1 MKVIK
6 RDGTKVDFDP
16 VKIEQAVLKASIA
29 DEPVRDAINDVVAM
43 CQCEYRIGDLSVER
57 IQDMVEIALGHANC
71 TNTLRNYAHYRE
83 KRANMRDI
91 NSIIR
96 DIYAK
101 QDSHIL
107 NENANIDGKT
117 NCASRDFIASEI
129 CKQWALTQ
137 YLPKELADAH
147 IRGDIYYHDL
157 GFSPAGGYI
166 NCCLV
171 NIKDM
176 LENGFT
182 MGTAN
187 IGTPQSIRVATNVV
201 SQILTAVS
209 SQNYGGTTVDRI
221 DEVLA
226 PYVKKSY
233 EKHVENIRADLEKV
247 GLLNVEDYTI
257 ERLAMEK
264 TEKECEDSFQQ
275 LEYSIN
281 CSHNSHAQVPFTTL
295 GFGLGE
301 DRWSRLVQKWILKT
315 RIKGLGKERKTA
327 IFPKLLFTLKRGLNL
342 EPQDPNYDIKQLA
355 LECSSKRMYPDILNY
370 DQVVKVTGG
379 FKASMGCR
387 SFLGEWTN
395 EKGEKQYS
403 GRWNCGVVSV
413 NLPRIALRLV
423 NTDPVARQAE
433 YFDKLD
439 EICELAHKALQTR
452 LKRLKTVQACQAPIC
467 WQYGALLRLKPDEYI
482 YPHILGG
489 RASISLGY
497 VGVNEAVHKVFK
509 SDDTLLDNKS
519 MQHFAELVVQFLSN
533 KCKEWKQAEN
543 IGYSLYSTP
552 SESLSHTFEDK
563 DRKEFG
569 VVAGVTDK
577 EYYTNSF
584 HLDVRVKTDP
594 FSKIDFESP
603 YPQWASGGFISYVET
618 PNMIHNLKALE
629 ELWDYAYDKV
639 PYFAI
644 NSPID
649 SCSCGFMGESEFKD
663 GRFVC
668 PKCGTSDPQKLHAIR
683 RICGYLG
690 EINSRPVNVGKLDEF
705 SKRVKHC

>member
-6 RDGTKVDFDP
+6 RDGSKVDFDP
-16 VKIEQAVLKASIA
+16 VKIEQAVLKASVA

-83 KRANMRDI
+83 HRANVRDVNAI
-91 NSIIR
+91 LS
-96 DIYAK
+96 DIYQK
-101 QDSHIL
+101 QDSSIL
-107 NENANIDGKT
+107 NENANIDGET
-117 NCASRDFIASEI
+117 NCAKRDFIASEI
-129 CKQWALTQ
+129 CKQWALTH
-137 YLPKELADAH
+137 YLPKEIADAH
-147 IRGDIYYHDL
+147 IKGEIYMHDL

-176 LENGFT
+176 LENGFV
-182 MGTAN
+182 MGTAH
-187 IGTPQSIRVATNVV
+187 IATPKSIRVATNVV
-201 SQILTAVS
+201 SQIITAVS
-209 SQNYGGTTVDRI
+209 SQNYGGTTVNRI

-226 PYVKKSY
+226 PYVEKTY
-233 EKHVENIRADLEKV
+233 EKYCNEVE
-247 GLLNVEDYTI
+247 EDYNYASAEDI
-257 ERLAMEK
+257 ERIAMK
-264 TEKECEDSFQQ
+264 RTEKECEDAFQQ

-281 CSHNSHAQVPFTTL
+281 CSHNSHAQVPFVTL
-295 GFGLGE
+295 GFGLGTSK
-301 DRWSRLVQKWILKT
+301 WARLIQKWILKT
-315 RIKGLGKERKTA
+315 RIKGLGVERKTA

-355 LECSSKRMYPDILNY
+355 LKCSAKRMYPDILNY
-370 DQVVKVTGG
+370 DEVVRVTGG

-387 SFLGEWTN
+387 SFLGEWEN
-395 EKGEKQYS
+395 EKGERVYD

-413 NLPRIALRLV
+413 NLPRIALQLKAIEGDIYGRM
-423 NTDPVARQAE
+423 NE
-433 YFDKLD
+433 YLCELD
-439 EICELAHKALQTR
+439 RVCELAHRALQVR
-452 LKRLKTVQACQAPIC
+452 LKRLKSVQAKQAPIC
-467 WQYGALLRLKPDEYI
+467 WQYGALLRLQPDDYI
-482 YPHILGG
+482 YPYIADG
-489 RASISLGY
+489 RASVSLGY
-497 VGVNEAVHKVFK
+497 VGVNEAVHEVFK
-509 SDDTLLDNKS
+509 TDESLIDNAE
-519 MQHFAELVVQFLSN
+519 MQEFAEHIVKFMSD
-533 KCKEWKQAEN
+533 KCKEWKEEEDL
-543 IGYSLYSTP
+543 GYSLYSTP
-552 SESLSHTFEDK
+552 SESLSHTFEKK
-563 DRKEFG
+563 DRAEFG
-569 VVAGVTDK
+569 VVKNVTDK

-584 HLDVRVKTDP
+584 HLDVQVKTDP

-629 ELWDYAYDKV
+629 TLWDYAYDRV

-649 SCSCGFMGESEFKD
+649 SCTCGFLGESVFKD
-663 GRFVC
+663 GKFTC
-668 PKCGTSDPQKLHAIR
+668 PKCGTTDPAKLHALR

-690 EINSRPVNVGKLDEF
+690 EINSRPVNKGKLDEF

>member
-6 RDGTKVDFDP
+6 RDGSKVDFDP
-16 VKIEQAVLKASIA
+16 IKIEQAILKASVG

-83 KRANMRDI
+83 HRANVRDVNAI
-91 NSIIR
+91 LS
-96 DIYAK
+96 DIYQK
-101 QDSHIL
+101 QDSSIL
-107 NENANIDGKT
+107 NENANIDGET
-117 NCASRDFIASEI
+117 NCAKRDFIASEI
-129 CKQWALTQ
+129 CKQWALTH
-137 YLPKELADAH
+137 YLPKEIADAH
-147 IRGDIYYHDL
+147 IKGEIYMHDL

-176 LENGFT
+176 LENGFV
-182 MGTAN
+182 MGTAH
-187 IGTPQSIRVATNVV
+187 ITTPKSIRVATNVV
-201 SQILTAVS
+201 SQIITAVS
-209 SQNYGGTTVDRI
+209 SQNYGGTTVNRI

-226 PYVKKSY
+226 PYVEKTY
-233 EKHVENIRADLEKV
+233 EKYCKEVA
-247 GLLNVEDYTI
+247 EDYNEATADDI
-257 ERLAMEK
+257 ERIAMK
-264 TEKECEDSFQQ
+264 RTEKECEDAFQQ

-281 CSHNSHAQVPFTTL
+281 CSHNSHAQVPFVTL

-301 DRWSRLVQKWILKT
+301 SEWARLIQKWILKT
-315 RIKGLGKERKTA
+315 RIKGLGVERKTA

-342 EPQDPNYDIKQLA
+342 EPQDPNYDIKELA

-370 DQVVKVTGG
+370 DEVVRVTGG

-387 SFLGEWTN
+387 SFLGEWEN
-395 EKGEKQYS
+395 EKGERVYD
-403 GRWNCGVVSV
+403 GRFNCGVVSV
-413 NLPRIALRLV
+413 NLPRIALQLKAIDGDIHGRI
-423 NTDPVARQAE
+423 NE
-433 YFDKLD
+433 YLCELD
-439 EICELAHKALQTR
+439 RVCELAHKGLQMR
-452 LKRLKTVQACQAPIC
+452 LKRLKTVQAKQAPIC
-467 WQYGALLRLKPDEYI
+467 WQYGALLRLQPDDYI
-482 YPHILGG
+482 YPYIADG
-489 RASISLGY
+489 RASVSLGY
-497 VGVNEAVHKVFK
+497 VGVNEAVHEVFK
-509 SDDTLLDNKS
+509 TDESLIDNAE
-519 MQHFAELVVQFLSN
+519 MQEFAESVVKFMSD
-533 KCKEWKQAEN
+533 KCKEWKKAEGL
-543 IGYSLYSTP
+543 GYSLYSTP
-552 SESLSHTFEDK
+552 SESLSHTFEKK
-563 DRKEFG
+563 DRAEFG
-569 VVAGVTDK
+569 VVKNVTDK

-584 HLDVRVKTDP
+584 HLDVQVKTDP

-629 ELWDYAYDKV
+629 TLWDYAYDKV

-649 SCSCGFMGESEFKD
+649 SCTCGFLGESVFKD
-663 GRFVC
+663 GKFTC
-668 PKCGTSDPQKLHAIR
+668 PQCGTSDPQKLHAIR

-690 EINSRPVNVGKLDEF
+690 EINSRPVNKGKLDEF

>member
-16 VKIEQAVLKASIA
+16 VKIEQAVLKASVA

-43 CQCEYRIGDLSVER
+43 CQCKYRIGDLSVER

-83 KRANMRDI
+83 HRANVRDVNAI
-91 NSIIR
+91 LS
-96 DIYAK
+96 DIYQK
-101 QDSHIL
+101 QDSSIL
-107 NENANIDGKT
+107 NENANIDGET
-117 NCASRDFIASEI
+117 NCAKRDFIASEI
-129 CKQWALTQ
+129 CKQWALTR
-137 YLPKELADAH
+137 YLPKEIADAH
-147 IRGDIYYHDL
+147 IKGEIYMHDL

-176 LENGFT
+176 LENGFV
-182 MGTAN
+182 MGTAH
-187 IGTPQSIRVATNVV
+187 ITTPKSIRVATNVV
-201 SQILTAVS
+201 SQIITAVS
-209 SQNYGGTTVDRI
+209 SQNYGGTTVNRI

-226 PYVKKSY
+226 PYVEKTY
-233 EKHVENIRADLEKV
+233 EKYCNEVE
-247 GLLNVEDYTI
+247 EDYDYATAEDVKRI
-257 ERLAMEK
+257 AMK
-264 TEKECEDSFQQ
+264 RTEKECEDAFQQ

-281 CSHNSHAQVPFTTL
+281 CSHNSHAQVPFVTL

-301 DRWSRLVQKWILKT
+301 SEWARLIQKWILKT
-315 RIKGLGKERKTA
+315 RIKGLGVERKTA

-355 LECSSKRMYPDILNY
+355 LECSAKRMYPDILNY
-370 DQVVKVTGG
+370 DEVVRVTGG

-387 SFLGEWTN
+387 SFLGEWEN
-395 EKGEKQYS
+395 EKGERVYD
-403 GRWNCGVVSV
+403 GRFNTGVVSV
-413 NLPRIALRLV
+413 NLPRIALRLTE
-423 NTDPVARQAE
+423 TDLESRKNKYMYE
-433 YFDKLD
+433 LDKM
-439 EICELAHKALQTR
+439 CELAHKGLQTR
-452 LKRLKTVQACQAPIC
+452 LKRLKTVQAKQAPIC
-467 WQYGALLRLKPDEYI
+467 WQYGALLRLQPDDYI
-482 YPHILGG
+482 YPYIADG
-489 RASISLGY
+489 RASVSLGY
-497 VGVNEAVHKVFK
+497 VGVNEAVHEVFK
-509 SDDTLLDNKS
+509 TDESLIDNPE
-519 MQHFAELVVQFLSN
+519 MQEFAESVVKFMSD
-533 KCKEWKQAEN
+533 KCKEWKKAEGL
-543 IGYSLYSTP
+543 GYSLYSTP
-552 SESLSHTFEDK
+552 SESLSHTFEKK
-563 DRKEFG
+563 DRAEFG
-569 VVAGVTDK
+569 VVKNVTDK

-594 FSKIDFESP
+594 FSKIDFESV

-629 ELWDYAYDKV
+629 ALWDYAYDKV

-649 SCSCGFMGESEFKD
+649 SCTCGFMGESEFKD
-663 GRFVC
+663 GHFVC

-690 EINSRPVNVGKLDEF
+690 EINSRPVNKGKLDEF